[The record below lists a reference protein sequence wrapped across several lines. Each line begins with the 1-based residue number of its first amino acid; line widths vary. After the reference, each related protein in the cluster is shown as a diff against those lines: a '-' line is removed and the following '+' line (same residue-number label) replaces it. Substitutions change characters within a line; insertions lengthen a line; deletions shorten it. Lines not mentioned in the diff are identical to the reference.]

1 MVVKNKPKTLGRP
14 FSWTRGAVSWLVQ
27 EKPFVWETC
36 VWKSTRLQEVYG
48 QVSRANLPVSIK
60 GPEKAEDWRVW
71 GEGGVK
77 KKITQTT
84 AKKSRAQSGEVHD
97 PRHCSKWKN
106 WTIGSNST
114 QSPDGS
120 FCSTHMGQIQK
131 TVQCIWKLRWF
142 GIALKKQGGIGRL
155 NIPGLDASA
164 GSQPPR
170 WSPVPWHPSAHT
182 LSSCSILEEDS
193 RSLHVLWEYK
203 GCAFAIGSIYS
214 SSLYWRTV
222 LSCIILQRGTAWQG
236 TVVQSASME
245 MNLEV
250 GYQDAIKAMLT
261 LWLHHHKGA

>member
-14 FSWTRGAVSWLVQ
+14 FSWTRWAVSWLMQ

-36 VWKSTRLQEVYG
+36 VWKSTWLQEVYG

-60 GPEKAEDWRVW
+60 GPEKTEDWRVW

-84 AKKSRAQSGEVHD
+84 ARKSRAQSAEVHD

-170 WSPVPWHPSAHT
+170 WSTSA
-182 LSSCSILEEDS
+182 L
-193 RSLHVLWEYK
+193 
-203 GCAFAIGSIYS
+203 
-214 SSLYWRTV
+214 
-222 LSCIILQRGTAWQG
+222 
-236 TVVQSASME
+236 AS
-245 MNLEV
+245 
-250 GYQDAIKAMLT
+250 
-261 LWLHHHKGA
+261 